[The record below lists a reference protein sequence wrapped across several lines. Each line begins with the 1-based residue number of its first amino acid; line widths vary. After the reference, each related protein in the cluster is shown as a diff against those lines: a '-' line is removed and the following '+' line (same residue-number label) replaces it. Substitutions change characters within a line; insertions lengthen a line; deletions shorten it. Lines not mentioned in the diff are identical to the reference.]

1 MLDVYFLLGVGYSFA
16 LSMQQKKLGANV
28 RLWAWGGGV
37 VWGYRGAG
45 VQGCRGTGG
54 AGRKAKKIRAKQK
67 KINPPYQKNSDF
79 AWA

>member
-45 VQGCRGTGG
+45 VQGVQGEKLKKLEQS
-54 AGRKAKKIRAKQK
+54 RKKSTPPIKKIVTLPGRDA
-67 KINPPYQKNSDF
+67 
-79 AWA
+79 A